1 MWNKTCSNCA
11 KKIEKDFNF
20 CPYCAFPIKKQQE
33 KDDFGMLGKDDSIN
47 NEMQNPLALNGMGK
61 ILNSLM
67 GQLGKE
73 LSGNGMPGN
82 FKIQISTANPMGNP
96 LIRKQQKRKLE
107 KINEVKVNEEEHE
120 RRKNLPRQEAES
132 NVRRL
137 SDIIVYEIKVPGVYK
152 KEQIVINRL
161 DTCFEVKA
169 YGDNACYIKTIPLN
183 AELLKSYLKDENL
196 VLELKE

>member
-33 KDDFGMLGKDDSIN
+33 KDDFGMLGKDDSLKD
-47 NEMQNPLALNGMGK
+47 MQNPLALNGMSN
-61 ILNSLM
+61 IINTLM

-73 LSGNGMPGN
+73 LTGGAMPGN
-82 FKIQISTANPMGNP
+82 FKIQISTNPMGNP
-96 LIRKQQKRKLE
+96 SLIRKQPKRRIE
-107 KINEVKVNEEEHE
+107 KINEIKVDDQESE
-120 RRKNLPRQEAES
+120 RRKNLPRKEAES

-137 SDIIVYEIKVPGVYK
+137 SDSIIYEVKVPGVYK
-152 KEQIVINRL
+152 KDQIVITRL
-161 DTCFEVKA
+161 DNCFEIKA
-169 YGDNACYIKTIPLN
+169 FSDNVCYIKTIPLN
-183 AELLKSYLKDENL
+183 ADLIKSYLKDENL